1 MNKTLQGTDGVRGYI
16 EKKPFSAGKLGQRNP
31 LKIFLEKNILIP
43 EFFELYAYGFCQ
55 YLLQE
60 KLAKKRDYIMVGKD
74 TRDTDFR
81 YTQACLDGIQKAGMS
96 LRFLDIVPTPAI
108 AFYLVKR
115 GRSGALMLTASHNPD
130 NQNGIK
136 IFLPP
141 NAMKMLPEQEAK
153 FSQILQEL
161 PYPILNSSYS
171 KKLFSKPKKSLKNK
185 AIRQFVRNLC
195 KQMKKNKKF
204 SNTILMV
211 DCANG
216 AVTETVE
223 KVFKIFKFH
232 KTTFFNT
239 QGRINHNC
247 GVAELEGRREI
258 LARDVFAGG
267 IFSHH
272 QLLVKMFA
280 EATSNIKID
289 KGELFLTGFIFDGDG
304 DRFMRAEYDPYA
316 KKIQLL
322 TGDNLAIHFLYSL
335 GKKEK
340 TVNFYNTVESD
351 LQIKI
356 FAESQGW
363 RQTILPVGDRWL
375 LQKANEMESS
385 FQLGYEDSG
394 HFIFPTYIKLRKG
407 GKNLSNTTFFKRDQL
422 FFTGNAILAALKSLP
437 SIFSTCGNTPSKEFF
452 QKLQNQYSIGI
463 LKNLAVYEVDKKM
476 LYNTEFTLSLDHF
489 VSKQFHKLKLTS
501 LNIAKESFSNQ
512 PDLHY
517 WTVRKGQSTQAAIFV
532 RNSGTEDKT
541 SLYLRGDKKW
551 EEKLFVLLEE
561 IQLFL
566 IRSLKRKNTVQYK
579 LGLDYLKAVM
589 KNDLNTIEKLEQQE
603 EAAFTIQ
610 RIQNKEKLVFR
621 KQKKWMLNPV
631 ARKWLKSL

>member
-1 MNKTLQGTDGVRGYI
+1 MIKIQGTDGIRGYI
-16 EKKPFSAGKLGQRNP
+16 EQKPLSVSETGQRNP

-81 YTQACLDGIQKAGMS
+81 YTQACLDGIKKAGMR
-96 LRFLDIVPTPAI
+96 LRFLDIVPTPAL

-136 IFLPP
+136 IFLPQK
-141 NAMKMLPEQEAK
+141 AMKMLPDQEAK
-153 FSQILQEL
+153 FSQLLQEL
-161 PYPILNSSYS
+161 PYPIPNSSHS

-195 KQMKKNKKF
+195 KQMKKDKNF
-204 SNTILMV
+204 SKTILMV

-223 KVFKIFKFH
+223 KVFKVFKFH

-258 LARDVFAGG
+258 LASDVVAGG
-267 IFSHH
+267 VFSHH

-322 TGDNLAIHFLYSL
+322 TGDNLAIHFLRSL

-340 TVNFYNTVESD
+340 IVNFYNTIESD

-363 RQTILPVGDRWL
+363 KQIILPVGDRWL
-375 LQKANEMESS
+375 LQKANETGGF

-407 GKNLSNTTFFKRDQL
+407 VENASKLDFFKRDQL
-422 FFTGNAILAALKSLP
+422 FFTGNGILAALKSLP

-452 QKLQNQYSIGI
+452 HKLQNQYPVGI
-463 LKNLAVYEVDKKM
+463 LKNLAIYEVNKEM
-476 LYNTEFTLSLDHF
+476 LHDTEFTTSLHKF
-489 VSKQFHKLKLTS
+489 VVQQFRKLKIES
-501 LNIAKESFSNQ
+501 LSIKKENFADQ

-517 WTVRKGQSTQAAIFV
+517 WTIQQQQSTKAAIFI

-541 SLYLRGDKKW
+541 SLYLRGHKKW
-551 EEKLFVLLEE
+551 EDKLYFLLEE
-561 IQLFL
+561 IHLFL
-566 IRSLKRKNTVQYK
+566 IQSLKVKNTPNYK
-579 LGLDYLKAVM
+579 ISLNYLKMVL
-589 KNDLNTIEKLEQQE
+589 KNDFKAIETLEQQDN
-603 EAAFTIQ
+603 TSLIIQ
-610 RIQNKEKLVFR
+610 RIKNKEKLVF
-621 KQKKWMLNPV
+621 KKHKRWALSSN
-631 ARKWLKSL
+631 ARKWLKSN

>member
-1 MNKTLQGTDGVRGYI
+1 MQKVKVG
-16 EKKPFSAGKLGQRNP
+16 GKL
-31 LKIFLEKNILIP
+31 
-43 EFFELYAYGFCQ
+43 
-55 YLLQE
+55 
-60 KLAKKRDYIMVGKD
+60 
-74 TRDTDFR
+74 
-81 YTQACLDGIQKAGMS
+81 
-96 LRFLDIVPTPAI
+96 
-108 AFYLVKR
+108 
-115 GRSGALMLTASHNPD
+115 
-130 NQNGIK
+130 
-136 IFLPP
+136 
-141 NAMKMLPEQEAK
+141 
-153 FSQILQEL
+153 
-161 PYPILNSSYS
+161 
-171 KKLFSKPKKSLKNK
+171 
-185 AIRQFVRNLC
+185 
-195 KQMKKNKKF
+195 
-204 SNTILMV
+204 
-211 DCANG
+211 
-216 AVTETVE
+216 
-223 KVFKIFKFH
+223 
-232 KTTFFNT
+232 
-239 QGRINHNC
+239 
-247 GVAELEGRREI
+247 
-258 LARDVFAGG
+258 
-267 IFSHH
+267 
-272 QLLVKMFA
+272 
-280 EATSNIKID
+280 
-289 KGELFLTGFIFDGDG
+289 
-304 DRFMRAEYDPYA
+304 
-316 KKIQLL
+316 
-322 TGDNLAIHFLYSL
+322 
-335 GKKEK
+335 
-340 TVNFYNTVESD
+340 
-351 LQIKI
+351 
-356 FAESQGW
+356 
-363 RQTILPVGDRWL
+363 LPVGDRWL

-566 IRSLKRKNTVQYK
+566 IRSLKRKNTAQYK
-579 LGLDYLKAVM
+579 LGLGYLKAVM